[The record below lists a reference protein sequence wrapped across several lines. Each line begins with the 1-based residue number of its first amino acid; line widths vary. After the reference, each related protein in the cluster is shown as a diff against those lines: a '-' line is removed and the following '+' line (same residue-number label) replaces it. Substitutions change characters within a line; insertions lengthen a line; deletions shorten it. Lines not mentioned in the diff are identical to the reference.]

1 MCWRVY
7 SVFTGKL
14 DYQAI
19 QNGAT
24 WCDTS
29 PVKTFIHL
37 GSRDDDSCQFPV
49 WKDKKSV
56 WSKVSAAI
64 TVGNAMSFW
73 YPWRRGGSSCLP
85 CVPFTVKSY
94 TNKAAGTHLTW
105 SFLSSVIPHIGPQGV
120 YSARSNI
127 FLKKRPVLKDLQT
140 QICYG
145 GGRVKTGYFE

>member
-37 GSRDDDSCQFPV
+37 GSRDDDSCQFSV

-56 WSKVSAAI
+56 WSKISAAI
-64 TVGNAMSFW
+64 TMGNAVSFW
-73 YPWRRGGSSCLP
+73 HPWRRGELSYLP
-85 CVPFTVKSY
+85 YVPFTVKSY
-94 TNKAAGTHLTW
+94 IDRVIGVHLAW
-105 SFLSSVIPHIGPQGV
+105 LFLSSIFPCTGPQGCV
-120 YSARSNI
+120 WCQINH
-127 FLKKRPVLKDLQT
+127 FLERETCPERLANPRMLWWCK
-140 QICYG
+140 G
-145 GGRVKTGYFE
+145 